1 MLLHRSRE
9 HTYHQMRTDALEDK
23 KNDCWIKKKVPNH
36 TKQIYFQHYSRKQFR
51 TMKKGNHFT
60 TDRCFKA
67 FTQITKPLH
76 ASSFN
81 LLRTNSNFLF
91 LIGFVYNFCRS
102 LQILWSPFVVWS
114 PCKAKCFTFIP
125 WYKISGDINERTLVI
140 RGNLRTLRYIWSFVK
155 QDHRQVFDCF
165 LVLAQLMPD
174 ISFFIVVRIM
184 QLHRSKHV

>member
-23 KNDCWIKKKVPNH
+23 KNDCWIKKKVSNQK
-36 TKQIYFQHYSRKQFR
+36 KQIYFQHYWRKQFR

-67 FTQITKPLH
+67 FTQITLSLH

-114 PCKAKCFTFIP
+114 PCKAECFTFIP

-140 RGNLRTLRYIWSFVK
+140 RGNLRTLRYKELRKAGPQTSFWLFSCSGTTDAGFK
-155 QDHRQVFDCF
+155 F
-165 LVLAQLMPD
+165 LHSRADNAIAPQ
-174 ISFFIVVRIM
+174 
-184 QLHRSKHV
+184 